1 MLPGQCSWFSQLG
14 RPQNRTGHKTAWWKC
29 VLFLPSVKIKVS
41 DDWKKYKTLAQ
52 TSQCHK
58 ASKVQERNHWRL
70 PDDRD
75 SLSLMVVGAVLW
87 LWNSETVSYLTL
99 CPMMG
104 QAPPKPLVT
113 GYVQLSVCLERKRG
127 GGVHIFCVSWFWNGP
142 LVWLYIMTSKWI
154 CVTGCKGVLA
164 IILKSW
170 FKIDRY

>member
-14 RPQNRTGHKTAWWKC
+14 RPQNRTGHKTAWWKR

-75 SLSLMVVGAVLW
+75 SLSLMVQFYDC
-87 LWNSETVSYLTL
+87 ETLKLSLTWHYVPWWARPL
-99 CPMMG
+99 LSPLS
-104 QAPPKPLVT
+104 LVT
-113 GYVQLSVCLERKRG
+113 CSCLSAWREREVGEFTYSVCHGSEMDRLFDYISWHQNE
-127 GGVHIFCVSWFWNGP
+127 FVS
-142 LVWLYIMTSKWI
+142 LVVRVCWQL
-154 CVTGCKGVLA
+154 
-164 IILKSW
+164 
-170 FKIDRY
+170 F